1 MLPYRLLRTVGMGV
15 GTVVL
20 AAVVMPIIAKAA
32 KPIMDS
38 AMNGGS
44 SLKDRMKEAYA
55 ESKEKFED
63 LVAEV
68 KEEETGK
75 AKKSKR
81 TYKTKNK

>member
-1 MLPYRLLRTVGMGV
+1 MRLLRTIGVSV
-15 GTVVL
+15 GTAVL
-20 AAVVMPIIAKAA
+20 AAAVMPIIAKAA

-38 AMNGGS
+38 AINGGS

-55 ESKEKFED
+55 ENREKFDD

-81 TYKTKNK
+81 TRKTKKNEN